1 MKKKTLIALI
11 TAAVMSTFSGLTA
24 YASGDVAGAVE
35 GTWTTARAQVVSV
48 VDNVIFP
55 VIDVILTVLLFVK
68 ISMAYMGISQT
79 WSIGMDA
86 NCNNF
91 RLFDLYSDR
100 SAVYLVN
107 CLKEEFVHEKAYLAI
122 LSAAIVMTVTAC
134 GTISPPVQTPP
145 ETAVT
150 GKRFEPTAEPTVPTE
165 TVERSEEEQI
175 KSNTFIAEFFD
186 SNIMFTDVQKTLT
199 DDSLKDCSFE
209 KQAESSNSI
218 QKISLKSANGGGVLN
233 VMCIDLSQK
242 QYQLRP

>member
-1 MKKKTLIALI
+1 MK
-11 TAAVMSTFSGLTA
+11 
-24 YASGDVAGAVE
+24 
-35 GTWTTARAQVVSV
+35 
-48 VDNVIFP
+48 
-55 VIDVILTVLLFVK
+55 
-68 ISMAYMGISQT
+68 
-79 WSIGMDA
+79 
-86 NCNNF
+86 
-91 RLFDLYSDR
+91 
-100 SAVYLVN
+100 
-107 CLKEEFVHEKAYLAI
+107 KAYLAI

-150 GKRFEPTAEPTVPTE
+150 EAVEPTAEPTVPTE

-186 SNIMFTDVQKTLT
+186 SNIMFTDVQKLT

-233 VMCIDLSQK
+233 VMCIDLSQSSISYDLEYILENFGNYYFGLTAAQMNGVTEDDFVSSYRMVNSVVSK
-242 QYQLRP
+242 GKYQRYSSVQKTDGMAAQFGYTETYAVLSEGKLTVVSGAFLSSDMMDRQNFMWLMAKFAENMAY